1 MAARLNGRWG
11 YLDHTGTWA
20 IQPKYEQLTLIWY
33 LPLTAKLNGRWGLLD
48 DQGQWVVEPIYEQL
62 RMANEAFEFRQDQ
75 KWGAI
80 SRSGQILIPPVFDEI
95 NSSPTSSH
103 ITVRIGKRWA
113 IADRSGKLIGSAEY
127 ERVNVYDPGLAVVQR
142 GNQQEMIEVPT
153 EKPLPLR
160 HDAIYPTQHRQ
171 RWIVKTNGLYGV
183 SDRSGNPIIK
193 QEHPLIGRKGAN
205 HFEVSNARLR
215 ALTTIDGKFL
225 TDFIFQQIGE
235 FNDGLAPA
243 KIEGKWGF
251 IDAKGGMVIEAR
263 FSYAYPF
270 LQGLAPV
277 SIDKK
282 YGYIDKTGAFVI
294 RPQFEEAQ
302 GFLPDGIATAKLDG
316 QYIYID
322 RDGRKIGSLLRP
334 DVPTADAFIFN
345 KTPEGHPPR

>member
-1 MAARLNGRWG
+1 MNVISSWPSRVRRFHCLALLAVSLVASAAEPFTPAELRGLHTQIQVRMAAEAVMAQHFPGTVVPRLLRFSNGKRVGYMDLSGRIVIPPTFDGANNFHKGKVAARLDGRWG

-20 IQPKYEQLTLIWY
+20 IQPKYEQLAVIWY

-48 DQGQWVVEPIYEQL
+48 DQGQWVVEPIYEEL

-75 KWGAI
+75 KWGVI
-80 SRSGQILIPPVFDEI
+80 SRSGQTLIPPVFDEI

-113 IADRSGKLIGSAEY
+113 IADRSGKLIGAAEY
-127 ERVNVYDPGLAVVQR
+127 EKVNVYDPGLAVVQR

-160 HDAIYPTQHRQ
+160 HDAIYPTLHRQ

-183 SDRSGNPIIK
+183 SDRSGNAIIK
-193 QEHPLIGRKGAN
+193 QEHPLIGRKGAS

-225 TDFIFQQIGE
+225 TDFVFQQIGE

-243 KIEGKWGF
+243 KIDGK
-251 IDAKGGMVIEAR
+251 
-263 FSYAYPF
+263 
-270 LQGLAPV
+270 
-277 SIDKK
+277 
-282 YGYIDKTGAFVI
+282 
-294 RPQFEEAQ
+294 
-302 GFLPDGIATAKLDG
+302 
-316 QYIYID
+316 
-322 RDGRKIGSLLRP
+322 
-334 DVPTADAFIFN
+334 
-345 KTPEGHPPR
+345 